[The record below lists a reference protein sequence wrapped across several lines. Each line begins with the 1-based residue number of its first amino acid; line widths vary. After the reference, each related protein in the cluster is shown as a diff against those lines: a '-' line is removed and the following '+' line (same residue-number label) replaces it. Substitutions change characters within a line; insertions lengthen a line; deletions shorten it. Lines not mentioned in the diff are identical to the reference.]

1 MSWKD
6 VRVLVTGAGGF
17 IGSHLVEEMAGQ
29 GARVRA
35 FVRYNSRW
43 DFGFLKFLCAELRQ
57 TLEIVQGDLRDPSA
71 LLRAMDGCA
80 YVFHLGA
87 MISIPYSYIHPRE
100 VIETNI
106 LGTLNVLENSRLTRP
121 DRVIHVSTSEV
132 YGTARTAPISENHP
146 LQGQSPYSASKI
158 GADKVAESYYRA
170 FEVPVITVRPFN
182 TYGPRQSARAVIPT
196 IITQALTKEHVR
208 LGALTPTRDFTF
220 VQDTVRGFVSAAVA
234 DGVLGTEINLGSN
247 REISIGDLVDLIVKL
262 IGKPVEVLCDEKRL
276 RPGKSEVERLH
287 ADNSLAARL
296 LGWKPSVSLTDGL
309 GRTIAW
315 IKDHLDLYR
324 IEECCV

>member
-17 IGSHLVEEMAGQ
+17 IGSHLVEELAGQ
-29 GARVRA
+29 GARVCA
-35 FVRYNSRW
+35 FVRYNLRW

-121 DRVIHVSTSEV
+121 TGSYTYRQAKFTGPPELLPFPRIT
-132 YGTARTAPISENHP
+132 RW
-146 LQGQSPYSASKI
+146 QGQSPYSASKI

-170 FEVPVITVRPFN
+170 FDVPVTTVRPLN

-220 VQDTVRGFVSAAVA
+220 VQDTVRGLF
-234 DGVLGTEINLGSN
+234 
-247 REISIGDLVDLIVKL
+247 
-262 IGKPVEVLCDEKRL
+262 L
-276 RPGKSEVERLH
+276 RPWQTGCSALK
-287 ADNSLAARL
+287 
-296 LGWKPSVSLTDGL
+296 
-309 GRTIAW
+309 
-315 IKDHLDLYR
+315 
-324 IEECCV
+324 

>member
-17 IGSHLVEEMAGQ
+17 IGSHLVEELAGQ
-29 GARVRA
+29 GARVSA
-35 FVRYNSRW
+35 FVRYNSRG
-43 DFGFLKFLCAELRQ
+43 DFGLLKFLRAELRQ

-100 VIETNI
+100 VIETNV

-132 YGTARTAPISENHP
+132 YGTARTVPISENHP

-158 GADKVAESYYRA
+158 GADKVAESYYRV
-170 FEVPVITVRPFN
+170 FDVPVVTVRPFN

-196 IITQALTKEHVR
+196 IISQALTKDHVR

-220 VQDTVRGFVSAAVA
+220 VQDTVRGFISAAVA
-234 DGVLGTEINLGSN
+234 DGVPGTEINLGSN
-247 REISIGDLVDLIVKL
+247 REISIGDLADLIVKL
-262 IGKPVEVLCDEKRL
+262 VGKPLEVLCDEKRL

-287 ADNSLAARL
+287 ADNSLAGRL
-296 LGWKPSVSLTDGL
+296 LCWQPSVSLTEGL
-309 GRTIAW
+309 GRTISW
-315 IKDHLDLYR
+315 IKDHLDLYQ
-324 IEECCV
+324 IEEYRV

>member
-1 MSWKD
+1 
-6 VRVLVTGAGGF
+6 
-17 IGSHLVEEMAGQ
+17 
-29 GARVRA
+29 
-35 FVRYNSRW
+35 
-43 DFGFLKFLCAELRQ
+43 
-57 TLEIVQGDLRDPSA
+57 
-71 LLRAMDGCA
+71 
-80 YVFHLGA
+80 
-87 MISIPYSYIHPRE
+87 
-100 VIETNI
+100 
-106 LGTLNVLENSRLTRP
+106 
-121 DRVIHVSTSEV
+121 
-132 YGTARTAPISENHP
+132 
-146 LQGQSPYSASKI
+146 
-158 GADKVAESYYRA
+158 
-170 FEVPVITVRPFN
+170 VRPFN

-220 VQDTVRGFVSAAVA
+220 VQDTVRGFISAAVA

-262 IGKPVEVLCDEKRL
+262 VGKPVEALRDEKRL

>member
-1 MSWKD
+1 MC
-6 VRVLVTGAGGF
+6 
-17 IGSHLVEEMAGQ
+17 
-29 GARVRA
+29 A

-170 FEVPVITVRPFN
+170 FDVPVTTVRPFN

-220 VQDTVRGFVSAAVA
+220 VQDTVRGFISAAVA
-234 DGVLGTEINLGSN
+234 KGVLGAEINLGSN
-247 REISIGDLVDLIVKL
+247 REISIGDLVDLIAKL
-262 IGKPVEVLCDEKRL
+262 IGKPVEALCDEKRL